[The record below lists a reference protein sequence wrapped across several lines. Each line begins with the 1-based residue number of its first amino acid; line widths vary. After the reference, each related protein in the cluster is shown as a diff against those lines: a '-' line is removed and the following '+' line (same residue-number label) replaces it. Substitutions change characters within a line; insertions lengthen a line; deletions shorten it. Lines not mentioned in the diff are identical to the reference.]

1 MSKDNGQP
9 PEPHGSND
17 ASTNSKGKARD
28 TRTEDSDSIT
38 NRLQASGRLALNAF
52 GTGPDVSGQPPAGK
66 ASSSGGSGLGKISS
80 GTGEASSHRLRST
93 AQGES
98 LRSQANLDSSTS
110 AQAFNDF
117 VSADSTLE
125 NDDPSRYGNP
135 HNQSYDLSAGKSTA
149 VNEQEKL
156 DGAAVVDLLDGPSD
170 ELDAVLLG
178 AEAPEIQDEGLTP
191 EAAAELRE
199 ALFPANSVTSGPRF
213 DDLLNFNPDFL
224 TQPGAE
230 AEFERQLHLGTADT
244 DEARNNWFQQWG
256 NVLTRYTDHVWG
268 DLEPLIAEARREVE
282 ESKAQGSRAV
292 PETKALDRLRQVL
305 AHVRGF

>member
-1 MSKDNGQP
+1 MSKDSGQP
-9 PEPHGSND
+9 PEPHKGNE

-28 TRTEDSDSIT
+28 TGTRDTDSIT

-52 GTGPDVSGQPPAGK
+52 GTGPGLSGQPPEGK
-66 ASSSGGSGLGKISS
+66 ASSSSSSIGRISS
-80 GTGEASSHRLRST
+80 STGEAASHRLRST

-98 LRSQANLDSSTS
+98 LRSQTNLDSGTS

-125 NDDPSRYGNP
+125 FHDLSRYENS
-135 HNQSYDLSAGKSTA
+135 HDQSYDLPVGQSTA

-156 DGAAVVDLLDGPSD
+156 DGAAVVNLLDGPSD

-178 AEAPEIQDEGLTP
+178 AEIPDTEDEGLTP
-191 EAAAELRE
+191 EAAAKLRE
-199 ALFPANSVTSGPRF
+199 ALFPANSVSSGPGL

-244 DEARNNWFQQWG
+244 DEARNNWLQQWG
-256 NVLTRYTDHVWG
+256 NVLTGYTDYVWG
-268 DLEPLIAEARREVE
+268 DLEPLIAEARKEVE
-282 ESKAQGSRAV
+282 ESKARGSEGAS
-292 PETKALDRLRQVL
+292 ETKALDRLRQVL
-305 AHVRGF
+305 AHVRRF